1 MLRHSLALAVCL
13 ISGCQST
20 QSTPHSFNEQ
30 VSQQIHH
37 AKTVATQQQTLTPV
51 LKHVRVLD
59 KFYVPQISA
68 TRAFKP
74 DWWFISIN
82 DLAIR
87 NLSVADLMFQLSE
100 EYPIDYAF
108 DKDTLG
114 DNTITLNYSGNL
126 GGLVQKVAAL
136 SGLHY
141 LLEKQEQQH
150 TLIWQNYQTHTFDVS
165 FIPGKSDHIFGEL
178 TNATTT
184 DSATTGSQS
193 LPPLINSSA
202 HQSRSE
208 SQFRVSQDMWGELN
222 ATLNALKSEKGFY
235 SISEATSTIFVK
247 DHPEKVSL
255 IGQYLNKLNDK
266 LSRLIAVDVQIIE
279 VRMNDS
285 FNYGV
290 NWNIVRQA
298 LDGTTKTTFSLGG
311 DSHFFSNLAPTV
323 IGYDIVKPNSEFAGS
338 GVLINALEQQGNV
351 SVLNSPRVVT
361 LNNQLAEIAITERT
375 TYLAATATRSTANV
389 GAETALQPG
398 VIEAGLKLHILP
410 LLIDNAEVLMQ
421 VHVDLSDLT
430 SINTVVSGDSS
441 IQTPNVLDKRL
452 LQKARVPLGKT
463 LMLAGLTNL
472 TEQASNQGLMG
483 KPWLNG
489 HEQHQQQLSEVI
501 ILITP
506 HVLNAAG

>member
-13 ISGCQST
+13 ISGCQTT
-20 QSTPHSFNEQ
+20 QSQFSQQ
-30 VSQQIHH
+30 VSQQITD
-37 AKTVATQQQTLTPV
+37 AKLLAEAQQTQQPS
-51 LKHVRVLD
+51 LKNVRVLNE
-59 KFYVPQISA
+59 FYVPQISA
-68 TRAFKP
+68 TNAFKP
-74 DWWFISIN
+74 DWWFVELSN
-82 DLAIR
+82 LAVR
-87 NLSVADLMFQLSE
+87 ELSVADLMFQLSE
-100 EYPIDYAF
+100 EYALDYAF
-108 DKDTLG
+108 DKDTRGETL
-114 DNTITLNYSGNL
+114 ISLNYSGNL
-126 GGLVQKVAAL
+126 GGLIQKVASL

-141 LLEKQEQQH
+141 VFDKQGEQQ
-150 TLIWQNYQTHTFDVS
+150 TLLWQDFQTHTFDVS

-178 TNATTT
+178 TKAAETPTSNN
-184 DSATTGSQS
+184 QS
-193 LPPLINSSA
+193 LPPLINSNS

-208 SQFRVSQDMWGELN
+208 SQFRVSQDMWGELQ
-222 ATLNALKSEKGFY
+222 ATLSALKSEQGFF

-255 IGQYLNKLNDK
+255 IADYLNKLNSK

-279 VRMNDS
+279 VRMNDG
-285 FNYGV
+285 FDYGV
-290 NWNIVRQA
+290 DWNIVRQA
-298 LDGTTKTTFSLGG
+298 VDGSTKTSFTSSANSNFL
-311 DSHFFSNLAPTV
+311 SNLAPTV

-338 GVLINALEQQGNV
+338 GVLIRALEQQGNV

-398 VIEAGLKLHILP
+398 VIEAGLKLHVLP
-410 LLIDNAEVLMQ
+410 LLVDDADVLMQ

-430 SINTVVSGDSS
+430 SINTVISGDSS

-472 TEQASNQGLMG
+472 TETQSNQGFMG

-489 HEQHQQQLSEVI
+489 QQQHQQQLSEVI

-506 HVLNAAG
+506 HVLNAAS